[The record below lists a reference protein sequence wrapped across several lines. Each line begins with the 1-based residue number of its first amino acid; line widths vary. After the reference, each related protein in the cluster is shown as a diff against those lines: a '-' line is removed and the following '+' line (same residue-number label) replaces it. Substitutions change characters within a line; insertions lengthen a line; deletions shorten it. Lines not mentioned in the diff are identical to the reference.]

1 MPAMR
6 LTFAVLSQSLVK
18 REAADAITAQEEE
31 INMWKEF
38 KEFIARGNVIDLAV
52 AVIIGAAFGKIV
64 TSLVDGILMPPL
76 GLLLGKVDFSSL
88 FYVLDSSKGMPM
100 SLQDAKAKGIPVI
113 AYGTFINDIIYFLI
127 IAFVIFLLI
136 RTINNMKRK
145 QQADPVVKDCLY
157 CLSTIPVKATRCAHC
172 TADLKAA

>member
-1 MPAMR
+1 
-6 LTFAVLSQSLVK
+6 
-18 REAADAITAQEEE
+18 
-31 INMWKEF
+31 MWNEF

-113 AYGTFINDIIYFLI
+113 AYGTFINDITYFLI
-127 IAFVIFLLI
+127 IALVIFLLI

-145 QQADPVVKDCLY
+145 QQADPIVKDCPY

>member
-1 MPAMR
+1 
-6 LTFAVLSQSLVK
+6 
-18 REAADAITAQEEE
+18 
-31 INMWKEF
+31 MWNEF

-76 GLLLGKVDFSSL
+76 GLVLGKVDFSSL
-88 FYVLDSSKGMPM
+88 FYVLDGSKGIPM

-113 AYGTFINDIIYFLI
+113 AYGNFINDLINFLI
-127 IAFVIFLLI
+127 IALVIFLVI
-136 RTINNMKRK
+136 RTINNMKK
-145 QQADPVVKDCLY
+145 KPQAAPVVKDCRY
-157 CLSTIPVKATRCAHC
+157 CLSTIPVKAVRCAHC